1 MDKNKK
7 KQLFLSTVA
16 ALFIAMGYLSF
27 QKAESEKLL
36 SQIDNNIV
44 EPNIGDVQLVN
55 SETLNVEN
63 EIVNEV
69 VIDSNVENSLENNN
83 VNNNDYFVKT
93 RLERENMYSMMIESY
108 EEIINNKE
116 LSSEQKSIA
125 VQEISNIN
133 NLKNGIMISE
143 NLIKNKGFDDVVIL
157 VNNNSV
163 SVVVKKN
170 MLLDADIVKI
180 QNIIETKMGF
190 KLSNISITNI
200 N

>member
-16 ALFIAMGYLSF
+16 AFFIAMGYLSF
-27 QKAESEKLL
+27 QKTENEKLL
-36 SQIDNNIV
+36 SQIDDNIV

-55 SETLNVEN
+55 SENLNVEN
-63 EIVNEV
+63 EIANEV

-83 VNNNDYFVKT
+83 VNSNDYFAKT

-190 KLSNISITNI
+190 KLSNISITNV